1 MASVPRIAALENDG
15 GYPGSMVFSSVVGA
29 GLDAVTRV
37 RMSSA
42 GIRVRIVRPPL
53 PFLIAVAISVAADAA
68 PGPRR
73 LLLDTA
79 YGSVESHD
87 VFFHVL
93 ARSGYGHAG
102 GIGSHLI

>member
-1 MASVPRIAALENDG
+1 MASVPRIVALENGD
-15 GYPGSMVFSSVVGA
+15 GYPGSWVYSAIVGA
-29 GLDAVTRV
+29 DLDAVTRV
-37 RMSSA
+37 RMSGA
-42 GIRVRIVRPPL
+42 GIHVYIVRRSL
-53 PFLIAVAISVAADAA
+53 PSLIAVAVSVAADAT

-79 YGSVESHD
+79 HGSVESHD
-87 VFFHVL
+87 VFFRVL

>member
-1 MASVPRIAALENDG
+1 MASVLRIAALENDG

-37 RMSSA
+37 RMSGA
-42 GIRVRIVRPPL
+42 GVRVRIVRPPL

-79 YGSVESHD
+79 HGSVES